1 MTRNITENL
10 LINNVLYKK
19 VFQKEDVAENTT
31 QQEKASDLSQMQKR
45 YDIIEYQDSEDSAG
59 IYELKKDGSG
69 VLQIRFNHPED
80 EDSNVSD
87 NIENVDKSEEDNK
100 NNEGSGEKPIVVVTT
115 LDLSA
120 VEREIKQLKQQQQ
133 QLEQKLNSAA
143 EEQKKDIQVE
153 LDRVIQELKRKDTD
167 TYRDSHA
174 CRRQY
179 TLD

>member
-1 MTRNITENL
+1 M
-10 LINNVLYKK
+10 
-19 VFQKEDVAENTT
+19 
-31 QQEKASDLSQMQKR
+31 
-45 YDIIEYQDSEDSAG
+45 
-59 IYELKKDGSG
+59 
-69 VLQIRFNHPED
+69 QIRFNHPED

-153 LDRVIQELKRKDTD
+153 LNRVIQELKRKDTD

-174 CRRQY
+174 YRRQY

>member
-10 LINNVLYKK
+10 LINNVLYKQ

-80 EDSNVSD
+80 EDSNVS
-87 NIENVDKSEEDNK
+87 
-100 NNEGSGEKPIVVVTT
+100 
-115 LDLSA
+115 
-120 VEREIKQLKQQQQ
+120 
-133 QLEQKLNSAA
+133 
-143 EEQKKDIQVE
+143 
-153 LDRVIQELKRKDTD
+153 
-167 TYRDSHA
+167 
-174 CRRQY
+174 
-179 TLD
+179 

>member
-10 LINNVLYKK
+10 LINNVLYKQ

-120 VEREIKQLKQQQQ
+120 VEREIKQLKQQ
-133 QLEQKLNSAA
+133 
-143 EEQKKDIQVE
+143 
-153 LDRVIQELKRKDTD
+153 
-167 TYRDSHA
+167 
-174 CRRQY
+174 
-179 TLD
+179 

>member
-1 MTRNITENL
+1 M
-10 LINNVLYKK
+10 V
-19 VFQKEDVAENTT
+19 ENTT
-31 QQEKASDLSQMQKR
+31 QQEKATGLSQMQKR
-45 YDIIEYQDSEDSAG
+45 YDIIEYQDNEESAG
-59 IYELKKDGSG
+59 IYELKKDESG
-69 VLQIRFNHPED
+69 RPQIRFNHPED
-80 EDSNVSD
+80 EDSNVFD
-87 NIENVDKSEEDNK
+87 NIEDVDKSEEDNK
-100 NNEGSGEKPIVVVTT
+100 NSEENGEKPIVVVTT

-174 CRRQY
+174 YRRQY

>member
-1 MTRNITENL
+1 MILFVNLIILFKSIEKLGVIIMTRNITENL
-10 LINNVLYKK
+10 LINNVLYKQ

-133 QLEQKLNSAA
+133 QLEQKL
-143 EEQKKDIQVE
+143 
-153 LDRVIQELKRKDTD
+153 KDTD

-174 CRRQY
+174 YRRQY

>member
-1 MTRNITENL
+1 MTRNITENP
-10 LINNVLYKK
+10 LINNVLYKQ
-19 VFQKEDVAENTT
+19 VAQKEDVVENTT
-31 QQEKASDLSQMQKR
+31 QQEKAAGLSQMQKR
-45 YDIIEYQDSEDSAG
+45 YDIIEYQDNEDSAG
-59 IYELKKDGSG
+59 IYELKKDESG
-69 VLQIRFNHPED
+69 RQQIRFNHPED
-80 EDSNVSD
+80 KDSNAFD
-87 NIENVDKSEEDNK
+87 NIEDVDKSEEDNK
-100 NNEGSGEKPIVVVTT
+100 NSERNGEKPIVVVTT

>member
-1 MTRNITENL
+1 MNRNITENL
-10 LINNVLYKK
+10 LINNVLYKQ

-115 LDLSA
+115 LDLSV

-133 QLEQKLNSAA
+133 QLEQKLNSAP

-153 LDRVIQELKRKDTD
+153 LNRVIQELKRKDTD